1 MTRLHRF
8 EMRGSGPFR
17 SGLTFFC
24 LMACL
29 ALPAPGAA
37 HERQTTRQ
45 LKTLSREAA
54 NRAVQ
59 RDLLSILEPSGKID
73 SGMSTWL
80 RGVDL
85 VTRPF
90 GTEFE
95 GVCRR
100 DAVALRYA
108 RTETGGTPA
117 DWPVRP
123 YSIEAHPIFHIIQ
136 LPKIENDPSRPSRS
150 PVEQP
155 ACANV
160 PRPWTV
166 RDGAD
171 KDDES
176 ASWFTAQDAFHGV
189 QAGFLAD
196 MAIRAVKAG
205 TLKPEPCADSVFPEN
220 HSCKDQILA
229 AGTLA
234 DIDSVESCPA
244 DTGAIC
250 YQIAFAGGTELTIRA
265 LGNDENPVPGS
276 ILSIAVQIFITVT

>member
-1 MTRLHRF
+1 M
-8 EMRGSGPFR
+8 
-17 SGLTFFC
+17 
-24 LMACL
+24 
-29 ALPAPGAA
+29 
-37 HERQTTRQ
+37 
-45 LKTLSREAA
+45 KTLSRGAA

-100 DAVALRYA
+100 DAVAVRYT
-108 RTETGGTPA
+108 RTETGETPA

-123 YSIEAHPIFHIIQ
+123 YSIEAHPIFHIIR
-136 LPKIENDPSRPSRS
+136 LPKIEKDPSSPSRP

-160 PRPWTV
+160 PKPWAV

-171 KDDES
+171 KNER
-176 ASWFTAQDAFHGV
+176 ASWFTAQDEFHAV
-189 QAGFLAD
+189 QAGFLTD
-196 MAIRAVKAG
+196 MAITAVKAG
-205 TLKPEPCADSVFPEN
+205 TLKPEPCADNAFPEK

-244 DTGAIC
+244 DAGAIC
-250 YQIAFAGGTELTIRA
+250 YKIAFAGGTELTIMAR
-265 LGNDENPVPGS
+265 GNDENPVPSS
-276 ILSIAVQIFITVT
+276 ILSIAVQIFVTVT